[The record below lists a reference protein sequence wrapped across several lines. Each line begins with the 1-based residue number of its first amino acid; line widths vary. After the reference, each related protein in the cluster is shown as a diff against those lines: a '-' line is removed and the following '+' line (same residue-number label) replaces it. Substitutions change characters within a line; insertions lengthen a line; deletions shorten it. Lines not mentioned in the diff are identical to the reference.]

1 MQANEVI
8 VYKGFDAD
16 LKCRG
21 YQYAV
26 GQTYEHEGK
35 VEACGSGFHA
45 CEHPLNVF
53 DYYPP
58 AGSRFAVVRMSG
70 EISRELNGD
79 TKLASAKIAI
89 DAEIGIPTLVQR
101 AVEWVIAHCT
111 PEGEAA
117 TGYQG
122 AAFATGYRGAAS
134 ATGTQGAASATG
146 YQGAA
151 SATGA
156 RGAASATG
164 TQGAASATG
173 TQGAAS
179 ATGARGAASATGT
192 HGAASA
198 TGARGAA
205 SATGARGAAS
215 ATGARGAASATGTR
229 GAASA
234 TGAQGAASAT
244 GESSVAISVGAGGKA
259 RGARGCALFLVN
271 RDDEGVIRHVFA
283 SRVGEN
289 GVEPDKWYSLGDDGV
304 LVEVPQ

>member
-1 MQANEVI
+1 MQVNEVI
-8 VYKGFDAD
+8 AYKGFDAD

-35 VEACGSGFHA
+35 VKACGSGFHA

-53 DYYPP
+53 GYYPP

-79 TKLASAKIAI
+79 TKLASAKITI

-101 AVEWVIAHCT
+101 AVEWVVVRCT

-117 TGYQG
+117 TGDQ
-122 AAFATGYRGAAS
+122 GAAS
-134 ATGTQGAASATG
+134 ATGDQGAASATG

-151 SATGA
+151 SATGY
-156 RGAASATG
+156 
-164 TQGAASATG
+164 QGAASATG
-173 TQGAAS
+173 DQGAAS
-179 ATGARGAASATGT
+179 ATGDQGAASATGYQGAASAT
-192 HGAASA
+192 GDHGAASA
-198 TGARGAA
+198 TGYQGAA
-205 SATGARGAAS
+205 SATGDHGAAS
-215 ATGARGAASATGTR
+215 ATGYQGAASATGDHGAASATGTR

-234 TGAQGAASAT
+234 TGYRGAASAT
-244 GESSVAISVGAGGKA
+244 GKASVALSAGPDGKA
-259 RGARGCALFLVN
+259 RASGGCALFLVN
-271 RDDEGVIRHVFA
+271 RDDGGAIRHVFA
-283 SRVGEN
+283 SKVGEN
-289 GVEPDKWYSLGDDGV
+289 GVEPDKWYSLDDDGV